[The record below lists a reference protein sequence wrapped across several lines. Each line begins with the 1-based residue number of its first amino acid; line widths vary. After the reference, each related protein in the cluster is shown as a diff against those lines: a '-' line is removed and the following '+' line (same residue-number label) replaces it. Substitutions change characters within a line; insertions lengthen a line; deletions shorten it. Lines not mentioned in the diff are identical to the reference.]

1 MINLNK
7 IIKNKVTNLIETKGF
22 EEMEVAFGL
31 KHKNDNLSDEEKN
44 QFGEIKPLKDGEMK
58 SNFNQEQPKAKSGL
72 DSVKKDSGKDSNDYY
87 KEVLEKMKKFQKA
100 DSEKMEPSEIG
111 ESVKPKK
118 RNAEEDEKEMGLE
131 GPTGTGMEGLRY
143 DDEGNPNHKQFE
155 ERIDDL
161 NQEDSTYT
169 KMKKA
174 GDKYKGYKYG
184 DKYKKSEDEYQ
195 ETPRVRTTVKEF
207 WTHRTE
213 NDGRPTPPKKNE
225 RVIEVE
231 GSLFKAFKND
241 DGFGVTTNHH
251 SNDAPRM
258 VYSYYISTTKSGDL
272 ILKSLTKNSLIGDKR
287 IKVPSVERA
296 LTYLTELEKAI
307 LDDEDRKTGE
317 YDEVIETKVKETLK
331 YSDVKTENIFKTK
344 NKIISEQQVLNSVEK
359 LPNRVKVEETVF
371 AITDGDNFYRLIWE
385 SGEPI
390 ITHSKNSSVVNENI
404 DKIKHLTTYTPTE
417 TKNKINETELFHKLF
432 KTVKNK

>member
-72 DSVKKDSGKDSNDYY
+72 DSVKKDSGKDSNNYY

-118 RNAEEDEKEMGLE
+118 RNAEDDEKEMGLE

-155 ERIDDL
+155 ERVDKL
-161 NQEDSTYT
+161 NQDDSTYT

-174 GDKYKGYKYG
+174 GDKYRGYKYG

-195 ETPRVRTTVKEF
+195 ETPRVRTT
-207 WTHRTE
+207 
-213 NDGRPTPPKKNE
+213 
-225 RVIEVE
+225 
-231 GSLFKAFKND
+231 
-241 DGFGVTTNHH
+241 
-251 SNDAPRM
+251 
-258 VYSYYISTTKSGDL
+258 
-272 ILKSLTKNSLIGDKR
+272 
-287 IKVPSVERA
+287 
-296 LTYLTELEKAI
+296 
-307 LDDEDRKTGE
+307 
-317 YDEVIETKVKETLK
+317 VKETLK